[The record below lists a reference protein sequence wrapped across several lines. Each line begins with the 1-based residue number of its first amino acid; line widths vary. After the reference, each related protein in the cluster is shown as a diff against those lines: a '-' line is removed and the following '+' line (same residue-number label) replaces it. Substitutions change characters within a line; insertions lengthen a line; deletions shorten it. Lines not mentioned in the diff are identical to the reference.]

1 MLMKTRSRTLSTAAN
16 SIVSQND
23 TLSRLED
30 IKRSKSIFGL
40 ELPETPQ
47 KNFEEISLNLPK
59 TSKKIRKKVKFP
71 VFKEDQIFRSRL
83 RSTKR
88 MMKESKEL
96 KEDNDNPSD
105 DQNIDDSI
113 YYTMKYTLRFLVDE
127 GKIRGDNLPVGK
139 GYWKVLIDE
148 YNVEFDTEE
157 EDGDD
162 GDDEDDG
169 DEE

>member
-1 MLMKTRSRTLSTAAN
+1 MFMKTRSQNLSTAAN

-40 ELPETPQ
+40 EVEQPTEFEHIDLDLPLT
-47 KNFEEISLNLPK
+47 
-59 TSKKIRKKVKFP
+59 TKKIRKKVRFP
-71 VFKEDQIFRSRL
+71 VFKEDLVFKTRL
-83 RSTKR
+83 RSMKR
-88 MMKESKEL
+88 LLKDVKPL

-113 YYTMKYTLRFLVDE
+113 YYTMKYTLRCLVDE
-127 GKIRGDNLPVGK
+127 EDIDAEALPK
-139 GYWKVLIDE
+139 KKEYLKKLIDE

-157 EDGDD
+157 ESEG
-162 GDDEDDG
+162 
-169 DEE
+169 EEEESN